1 MCRHCDYIPFS
12 EFKEHSETQCPYRK
26 ASYCSFCSVYGHP
39 ENDCPCPPPDHF
51 RKPQYVEQLLPSY
64 LVKSYNI
71 SSATPLPGFASSPI
85 PRYDVIELID
95 SPECIKRYL
104 LSVVGGIP
112 TKAREED
119 LRRTLT
125 EYAKKHNKVVLFIPP
140 SGDAPS
146 GDTPSTD

>member
-12 EFKEHSETQCPYRK
+12 EFKEHSEQNCPYRK
-26 ASYCSFCSVYGHP
+26 STYCSFCAVYGHP
-39 ENDCPCPPPDHF
+39 ESDCPCPPPDHL
-51 RKPQYVEQLLPSY
+51 RKPQYLEQLIPSH

-71 SSATPLPGFASSPI
+71 STATPLPTSTPSSI
-85 PRYDVIELID
+85 SRYNVIELID
-95 SPECIKRYL
+95 TPESIKRYL

-125 EYAKKHNKVVLFIPP
+125 EYAKKNNKMILFMPP
-140 SGDAPS
+140 SDE
-146 GDTPSTD
+146 